1 VKRAIIGFAAVA
13 LLAAIAVP
21 GLASVQA
28 GNNFI
33 INYPITDA
41 EISPYSL
48 PHGSEGPFYM
58 TANGGKPAATDSF
71 LTLCVEQQEF
81 YSPGST
87 YNVGGITFASVK
99 TGRYLSPYDAWLYTN
114 FRANTMPTAWL
125 NLEANEAT
133 RVTAYNMLQYAIWCG
148 MTSTLYGAVGVD
160 GDEQTFGVY
169 NSYMLTSYTAE
180 ALDTAGIGPTSF
192 GNSGWGIKFGYVRV
206 LNMYDLGGGNAQ
218 DQLGFIPEPMSLI
231 VWSVLGLCGCIA
243 VYRRQKRVA

>member
-1 VKRAIIGFAAVA
+1 
-13 LLAAIAVP
+13 
-21 GLASVQA
+21 
-28 GNNFI
+28 
-33 INYPITDA
+33 
-41 EISPYSL
+41 
-48 PHGSEGPFYM
+48 
-58 TANGGKPAATDSF
+58 
-71 LTLCVEQQEF
+71 
-81 YSPGST
+81 
-87 YNVGGITFASVK
+87 
-99 TGRYLSPYDAWLYTN
+99 
-114 FRANTMPTAWL
+114 MPTAWL

-218 DQLGFIPEPMSLI
+218 DQLGLVQDLGAPPVPEPVSFI
-231 VWSVLGLCGCIA
+231 VWFLIGLCGCIA
-243 VYRRQKRVA
+243 ACWRRKRPG